1 MKNILKIITIFLL
14 FFTLNVKA
22 LEFDITSKNAILYN
36 LDSNEVLYEKLSDEK
51 VQIASLT
58 KLMTALITVEN
69 VDDINRQIIITS
81 EDLRGLTENNLVTA
95 GFTLGQS
102 VTYKDLLYGLLL
114 PSGADAATAL
124 SRNVSDT
131 FIDLM
136 NEKAVKLKMNS
147 THFSNVIGLDDENNY
162 STAKDLSILYKEV
175 LKSDI
180 LKEIITSKEYTT
192 SDGSLTFKST
202 ISRNANKYGI
212 DVHYILGG
220 KTGTTDGAGLCLA
233 SIASENEVNYM
244 LITLGAIYDKKAPH
258 HIEDAKVIYD
268 YFIQNYSNQKIVDKT
283 VSYKTLKTKYLK
295 EDKIKLYPKEDI
307 VKYLPNNY
315 DKNDVKY
322 KYDGVEEVDIF
333 TNKKLGELKI
343 YYKDE
348 LINTQKV
355 KLNTKIHFDLFKFL
369 KGNIIYILAII
380 TILFIIIKILLRKK
394 SIKK

>member
-1 MKNILKIITIFLL
+1 MKNILKIITLFLL
-14 FFTLNVKA
+14 FFTLNAKA
-22 LEFDITSKNAILYN
+22 LEFDISSKNVLLYN
-36 LDSNEVLYEKLSDEK
+36 LDSNEVLYEKQSDEK

-69 VDDINRQIIITS
+69 VEDINRQVIIS
-81 EDLRGLTENNLVTA
+81 NEDLNGLTEQNLVTA
-95 GFTLGQS
+95 GFTLGQT

-124 SRNVSDT
+124 SRNISDS

-136 NEKAVKLKMNS
+136 NEKAVKLKMNN

-162 STAKDLSILYKEV
+162 STAKDLSTLYKEV

-244 LITLGAIYDKKAPH
+244 LITLGATYDKKTPH

-295 EDKIKLYPKEDI
+295 EDKVKLYPKEDI
-307 VKYLPNNY
+307 VKYLPNDF
-315 DKNDVKY
+315 DKKDVKFE
-322 KYDGVEEVDIF
+322 YDGVEEIDIF
-333 TNKKLGELKI
+333 TKKNIGNLKI
-343 YYKDE
+343 YYMDK
-348 LINTQKV
+348 LIDTQKV
-355 KLNTKIHFDLFKFL
+355 KLKDKLHFDLFKFL
-369 KGNIIYILAII
+369 KGNIIYIISSII
-380 TILFIIIKILLRKK
+380 ILFIIIKIIKK
-394 SIKK
+394 SINKK

>member
-81 EDLRGLTENNLVTA
+81 EDLRGLTEKNLVTA